1 MKHQVFSLTYIKLD
15 RNILLKKLEMNGK
28 VVMNLEWLKN
38 YLINRKQ
45 YIQFNQ
51 EEKKSLKIAK
61 CGVPQ

>member
-1 MKHQVFSLTYIKLD
+1 
-15 RNILLKKLEMNGK
+15 MNGK